1 MAKLVSMKISK
12 AEREKMNK
20 PMALV
25 GDAGPAYPWGLSVN
39 LDQDSLEKLDLD
51 ANDLKVGKTLTLI
64 ATVEV
69 TNLSSNESKDGGS
82 NQSVGLQITAMC
94 LETGKKGAA
103 EELYP
108 EKKKSA

>member
-82 NQSVGLQITAMC
+82 NQSVGLQI
-94 LETGKKGAA
+94 LRNFLVAA
-103 EELYP
+103 
-108 EKKKSA
+108 